1 MSDSS
6 MMYVC
11 TNWGFL
17 PLATYRNLMAQ
28 QEGYKDYEEMEK
40 SGKTV
45 TPQRTYVLKSS
56 GPVRVS
62 CV

>member
-1 MSDSS
+1 MSDQI
-6 MMYVC
+6 YVS

-17 PLATYRNLMAQ
+17 PLSTYRNLIAQ
-28 QEGYKDYEEMEK
+28 QEGYKDYEEMK
-40 SGKTV
+40 KAGNTI

-56 GPVRVS
+56 GPVRVT